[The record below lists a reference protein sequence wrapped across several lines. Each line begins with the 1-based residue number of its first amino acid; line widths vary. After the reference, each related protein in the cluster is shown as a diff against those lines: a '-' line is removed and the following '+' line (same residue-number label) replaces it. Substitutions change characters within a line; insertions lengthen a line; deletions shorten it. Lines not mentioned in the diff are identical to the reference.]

1 MSVAVAQAVSSV
13 LRPEYLSTQPVVIH
27 PILAKARER
36 AVAERLAYAGS
47 VATEDAWE
55 LFSSGEAR
63 IVDVR
68 TAEELKFVGHVQD
81 SLHVAWQSGPKM
93 ERNPRFVEELA
104 ALVGK
109 DEPVLLLCRSGK
121 RSVAAATAA
130 KQAGFT
136 QVFNILEGF
145 EGDLNGSSQRGGKNG
160 WRQRGLPWEQ
170 D

>member
-1 MSVAVAQAVSSV
+1 MSVAVAEAVSSFT
-13 LRPEYLSTQPVVIH
+13 RPEYKGRRQGGTA
-27 PILAKARER
+27 PILVEARER
-36 AVAERLAYAGS
+36 AVAQRLAYAGS
-47 VATEDAWE
+47 VATEDAWT

-68 TAEELKFVGHVQD
+68 TAEELKFVGHVEG

-93 ERNPRFVEELA
+93 ERNPKFVEELA

-130 KQAGFT
+130 RQAGFT

-160 WRQRGLPWEQ
+160 WRQRGLPWAQ